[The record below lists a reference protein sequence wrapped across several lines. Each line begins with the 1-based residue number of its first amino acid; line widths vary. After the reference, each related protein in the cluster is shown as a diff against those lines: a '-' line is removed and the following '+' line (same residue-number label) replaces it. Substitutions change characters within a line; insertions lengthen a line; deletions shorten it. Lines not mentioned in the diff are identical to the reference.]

1 MASRLRDRPAPPRLK
16 TCETCFHAKI
26 RCDRTQDSGS
36 CDRCLRLN
44 KNCFFA
50 FARHGKPPSKSA
62 GRPVR
67 MQRAVH
73 RPLSPPSSASSS
85 SGAASSATVPGMLAS
100 RLLDI
105 YTNRMLFHFPF
116 VHLPAGLSPEMLREQ
131 KPFLY
136 LAALAAA
143 SYEDVA
149 LQRRLGQQFNA
160 AVADRL
166 THGNM
171 ASLDLLQGLLP
182 RPRRYSQHLHLAAS
196 IVSDMRLDRPRNTA
210 VWNIEKVQNEYL
222 QHVVRLQMLS
232 EQADDIP
239 STDRAATLYLQV
251 YFLELL
257 LGQMALPGFPFGNR
271 RPDRPIVYD
280 AQLASSLAT
289 VVSASRSLVGFLIS
303 MTPGEEFAITNMAW
317 VMLSCGMSLA
327 VRLDVLIKDPRIAPL
342 TQHLVQF
349 LDIRHSIRQIILR
362 LESAAA
368 THASTDTDGQ
378 NTFRQFLTRARAI
391 ESWHLQQLPMAGSH
405 EDVGTDSSLD
415 STPVDFMANSNPTVD
430 VLAGTAP
437 GTGIPAEIGT
447 DPMAYQSS
455 SVDSTLR
462 PLGSDFDFSVLD
474 VLFDGQLPLF
484 NPYIPG
490 V

>member
-62 GRPVR
+62 G
-67 MQRAVH
+67 
-73 RPLSPPSSASSS
+73 
-85 SGAASSATVPGMLAS
+85 AASSATVPGMLAS

-136 LAALAAA
+136 LAVLAAA

-171 ASLDLLQGLLP
+171 ASLDLLQGLLVHTAWAHYQP

-210 VWNIEKVQNEYL
+210 VWNIEKVQSSDGEPTL
-222 QHVVRLQMLS
+222 EWGVDEVRAL
-232 EQADDIP
+232 P

-251 YFLELL
+251 YFLELH

-271 RPDRPIVYD
+271 RPDKPIIYD

-391 ESWHLQQLPMAGSH
+391 ESWHLQRLPMAGSH

-447 DPMAYQSS
+447 DPMSYQSS